1 MVLADH
7 WKTVSLATLRTRAA
21 LPDNKRK
28 VFNAY
33 NKDEEVARRLLARMV
48 EQVELLDKEWN

>member
-1 MVLADH
+1 MLADH

-33 NKDEEVARRLLARMV
+33 NKDEEVARRLLARMI
-48 EQVELLDKEWN
+48 EQVEVLDREWN